1 MSFVQRTT
9 EGREQAC
16 KNLWEECSRHRE
28 LQAAVRRPAGWL
40 GGAGQVTEGET
51 GGWGK
56 RARQGANI
64 PPEPGLHSK

>member
-16 KNLWEECSRHRE
+16 KNLWGRVFQAQGAASCSAQTSR
-28 LQAAVRRPAGWL
+28 VAG
-40 GGAGQVTEGET
+40 GGGQVTEGET

-56 RARQGANI
+56 RAGQGANI